1 MNSVYEI
8 ETRSKKDA
16 AQKENEMNKQYNKE
30 NTNKNDRRRNKNTHS
45 RK

>member
-16 AQKENEMNKQYNKE
+16 AQKENEMNKQYQ
-30 NTNKNDRRRNKNTHS
+30 
-45 RK
+45 RKYI